1 MEKIILVS
9 KKDLQVSWFNGGGGG
24 GGQNRNRH
32 NNCCRIHHPE
42 SGATGTSSKHKEAES
57 NKRDA
62 FLSLTNSIDFKKWMH
77 LKLEEIRTKQTL
89 EERVENQ
96 MKEYNLK
103 IETIVDGQWVELE
116 Q

>member
-1 MEKIILVS
+1 
-9 KKDLQVSWFNGGGGG
+9 
-24 GGQNRNRH
+24 
-32 NNCCRIHHPE
+32 
-42 SGATGTSSKHKEAES
+42 
-57 NKRDA
+57 
-62 FLSLTNSIDFKKWMH
+62 MH